1 MRQAEVTA
9 LNEYVKDGSAEG
21 GDGEAEADGERPE
34 DLALMHQAEVTA
46 LEYVK
51 DGSAEGGD
59 GEAEAD
65 SELGEPP
72 EKKRCLEKENVMTSS
87 TVKRRGRPRK
97 PLKEVQQVRSLK

>member
-1 MRQAEVTA
+1 MATVLAAGKCTVYMWNFYVHITISVMNLCPGDLASMRQAEVTA
-9 LNEYVKDGSAEG
+9 LNKYM
-21 GDGEAEADGERPE
+21 R
-34 DLALMHQAEVTA
+34 
-46 LEYVK
+46 

-87 TVKRRGRPRK
+87 AVKRRGRPRK
-97 PLKEVQQVRSLK
+97 PLKEVQVRSLK

>member
-34 DLALMHQAEVTA
+34 DLALMRQAEVTA

-72 EKKRCLEKENVMTSS
+72 EKKRCL
-87 TVKRRGRPRK
+87 
-97 PLKEVQQVRSLK
+97 